1 MKKTRVVNRDGH
13 EVYADKRKWNDAVAE
28 TGRMHPKGGSRNV
41 HDQYEAAGGGYE
53 SDDSGGIWN
62 PASLKGPR
70 DYRYAY
76 PDGRSFPVSQTAQR
90 IAGLKTYMRDELG
103 LEGVVTGIQKPFET
117 LAARANQNPNG
128 RLYRAAPMVFDPIG
142 LVAEGMLRLVGRA
155 GLIEQMYPDQA
166 ESKTRSVPSPET
178 G

>member
-1 MKKTRVVNRDGH
+1 MVTKYTQIKENGTMQLQKRGECILKVVVEMSMINMRLLVVDMNRMT
-13 EVYADKRKWNDAVAE
+13 AVESGIQLHLKVHAIID
-28 TGRMHPKGGSRNV
+28 MHILTEG
-41 HDQYEAAGGGYE
+41 
-53 SDDSGGIWN
+53 
-62 PASLKGPR
+62 L
-70 DYRYAY
+70 
-76 PDGRSFPVSQTAQR
+76 FPVSQTAQR